1 MPGYVKPPVNGR
13 INGTMEMIPSLSTQT
28 PLTIKGAVSQS
39 ANLLNIQ
46 DSSGTVI
53 GSIDSSGRH
62 VRNNPSFLI
71 YSTTGT
77 AYHGGSAWTDISRFL
92 TSGGVSTAVVNHN
105 IGSNWNA
112 STGRF
117 TAPVSG
123 RYLFYAGGWTNYSGA
138 GNRYAI
144 CFNINGGS
152 DTFISGANT
161 SAVDSPVA
169 MSPIIHN
176 LVAND
181 YMTCRMYS
189 SVAMNLGTGSHVF
202 YYGGYLIG

>member
-28 PLTIKGAVSQS
+28 PLTIKGAVSQT

-71 YSTTGT
+71 RSSAGT
-77 AYHGGSAWTDISRFL
+77 AYNGGGTWLDISRLL
-92 TSGGVSTAVVNHN
+92 TSGGVSTAIVDHN

-123 RYLFYAGGWTNYSGA
+123 RYLFYAGGWTNYNGA

-144 CFNINGGS
+144 SFTINDGS
-152 DTFISGANT
+152 LTYISGANT
-161 SAVDSPVA
+161 SIADSPVVF
-169 MSPIIHN
+169 SPVIYN
-176 LVAND
+176 LAAGD
-181 YMTCRMYS
+181 YMICKMFS
-189 SVAMNLGTGSHVF
+189 SVAMNLGTGSHAF

>member
-13 INGTMEMIPSLSTQT
+13 VSGTMEMIPSLATQT
-28 PLTIKGAVSQS
+28 PLTIKGAVSQT

-71 YSTTGT
+71 RSSAGT
-77 AYHGGSAWTDISRFL
+77 AYNGGGTWLDISRLL
-92 TSGGVSTAVVNHN
+92 TSGGVSTAIVDHN

-123 RYLFYAGGWTNYSGA
+123 RYLFYAGGWTNYNGA

-144 CFNINGGS
+144 SFNINDGAL
-152 DTFISGANT
+152 TYISGANT
-161 SAVDSPVA
+161 SIADTPVAVSPV
-169 MSPIIHN
+169 IYN
-176 LVAND
+176 LAAGD
-181 YMTCRMYS
+181 YMTCKMFS
-189 SVAMNLGTGSHVF
+189 AVAMNLGTGSHAF